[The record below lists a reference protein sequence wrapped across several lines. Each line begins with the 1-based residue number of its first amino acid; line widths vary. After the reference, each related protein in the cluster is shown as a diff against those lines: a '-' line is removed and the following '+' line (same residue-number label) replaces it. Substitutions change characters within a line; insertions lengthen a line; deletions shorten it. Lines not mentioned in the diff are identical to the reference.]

1 MTKVIVKNEENF
13 EKAFKKFN
21 RESSTIKREAKNRE
35 YFLTKKERRAL
46 KARKN
51 HFKKFYPRKKK

>member
-1 MTKVIVKNEENF
+1 MTKIIVKNEESF

-35 YFLTKKERRAL
+35 YFLTKKEKRVL

-51 HFKKFYPRKKK
+51 KRKKFYPKKRK